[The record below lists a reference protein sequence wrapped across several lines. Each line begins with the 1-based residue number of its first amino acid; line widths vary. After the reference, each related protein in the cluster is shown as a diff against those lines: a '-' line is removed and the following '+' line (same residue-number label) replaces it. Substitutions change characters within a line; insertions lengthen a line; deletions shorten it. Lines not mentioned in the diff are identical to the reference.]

1 MHRSKSDAIILV
13 GPFTDE
19 ALQNVLIAGSAAG
32 CRVFGLRRRPLREMN
47 NPTLIRRG
55 EGPIS
60 LLSSPALLGWQLV
73 AKRTLD
79 VAGAVVGPR
88 AVRAR
93 ARAVARSP

>member
-1 MHRSKSDAIILV
+1 KSDAIILV

-55 EGPIS
+55 EGPIA

-73 AKRTLD
+73 AKRMLD
-79 VAGAVVGPR
+79 VFGAIIGLIALSPLI
-88 AVRAR
+88 AVCLLLAKTT
-93 ARAVARSP
+93 

>member
-1 MHRSKSDAIILV
+1 M
-13 GPFTDE
+13 
-19 ALQNVLIAGSAAG
+19 LIAGSAAG

-79 VAGAVVGPR
+79 VSGAVAGSSCFPPCSR
-88 AVRAR
+88 CP
-93 ARAVARSP
+93 RSP